1 MASQPDDAIA
11 EGDPDLEKT
20 QSKEGDDEDGQMDMT
35 MRTDMDQTMRTN
47 DPDKLNIEENENQDE
62 EGE

>member
-11 EGDPDLEKT
+11 EGDPELEKT

-35 MRTDMDQTMRTN
+35 MRTDMD
-47 DPDKLNIEENENQDE
+47 
-62 EGE
+62 

>member
-1 MASQPDDAIA
+1 
-11 EGDPDLEKT
+11 
-20 QSKEGDDEDGQMDMT
+20 MDMT

-47 DPDKLNIEENENQDE
+47 DDDKLNIEENQDE

>member
-1 MASQPDDAIA
+1 
-11 EGDPDLEKT
+11 
-20 QSKEGDDEDGQMDMT
+20 MDMT

-47 DPDKLNIEENENQDE
+47 DADKLNIEENENQAE